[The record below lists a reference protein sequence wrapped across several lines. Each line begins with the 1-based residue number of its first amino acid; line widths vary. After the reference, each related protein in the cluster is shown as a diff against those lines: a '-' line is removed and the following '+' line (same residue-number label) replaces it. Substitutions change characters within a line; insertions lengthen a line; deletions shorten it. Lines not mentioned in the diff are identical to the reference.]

1 MTVNE
6 MIDNAWLSCQIG
18 SKVMNVFAND
28 GMLLV
33 TADINP
39 MDATTL
45 QCRIDRA
52 FRKVSRPAT
61 FTTCRCDE
69 CTTFDALL
77 HARDHLTL
85 AATDVGMSLCLM
97 SPEGLTYW
105 TPALVSLCLRMS
117 GPLGATHLTKFRNR
131 WSATMTLGIRS
142 LQSPHFHSDGQSHSK
157 SRNP

>member
-45 QCRIDRA
+45 QCRIDRYTFVYSGMTYVGHGHYLLA
-52 FRKVSRPAT
+52 VVYRKHWN
-61 FTTCRCDE
+61 D
-69 CTTFDALL
+69 
-77 HARDHLTL
+77 
-85 AATDVGMSLCLM
+85 
-97 SPEGLTYW
+97 
-105 TPALVSLCLRMS
+105 
-117 GPLGATHLTKFRNR
+117 
-131 WSATMTLGIRS
+131 
-142 LQSPHFHSDGQSHSK
+142 
-157 SRNP
+157 